1 MGIAIIF
8 IVSGFWHGA
17 NWTFIVFGA
26 LHASYMVINYLWIS
40 LKKRNKWKPSSLSYL
55 LICRILTYMSV
66 VIALVFFRAETVST
80 GLRVVEG
87 MFGGNGI
94 SLPSSIT
101 NILPSELI
109 SLARPYFYFEGL
121 LPNTATQLNPLW
133 VICLLGAGHVIVW
146 SLPNIHQI
154 MNKYKISV
162 EDLNN
167 KSQKIRSTVQK
178 FGWLQSIAWR
188 PTTAGA
194 LSLGV
199 LFFCLIVAMASNKPS
214 TFLYYQF

>member
-1 MGIAIIF
+1 
-8 IVSGFWHGA
+8 
-17 NWTFIVFGA
+17 
-26 LHASYMVINYLWIS
+26 
-40 LKKRNKWKPSSLSYL
+40 
-55 LICRILTYMSV
+55 
-66 VIALVFFRAETVST
+66 
-80 GLRVVEG
+80 
-87 MFGGNGI
+87 
-94 SLPSSIT
+94 
-101 NILPSELI
+101 
-109 SLARPYFYFEGL
+109 
-121 LPNTATQLNPLW
+121 
-133 VICLLGAGHVIVW
+133 VW

-167 KSQKIRSTVQK
+167 KNQKIGSTDQK
-178 FGWLQSIAWR
+178 IGWCQSIAWR